1 MSHRFLSS
9 YLYTKRLLYPCRLS
23 GRERNMCSGN
33 IFMAKHVVC
42 QYIINVTGEYLR
54 YMALSFK
61 HGLLSCICLF
71 ILCCSAGSLSVRDR
85 FEGAR
90 DGMFR
95 VFVQIN
101 IPVSM
106 TATEESRFFDSLDK
120 SILTSARHRASL
132 LTAGLSD
139 TGTGL
144 RGKIFVNT
152 SGGTIVFQKCTD
164 TGCEAYVDF
173 PLKQK
178 HDETGL

>member
-1 MSHRFLSS
+1 
-9 YLYTKRLLYPCRLS
+9 
-23 GRERNMCSGN
+23 
-33 IFMAKHVVC
+33 MARYVVC
-42 QYIINVTGEYLR
+42 QYIIKAKGEQLR

-90 DGMFR
+90 DGVFR
-95 VFVQIN
+95 VFVQIT

-106 TATEESRFFDSLDK
+106 SVTEESQFFDSLDK
-120 SILTSARHRASL
+120 NILAAARQRVSL
-132 LTAGLSD
+132 LTPGTSGS
-139 TGTGL
+139 GTGL
-144 RGKIFVNT
+144 RGLNFVHTT
-152 SGGTIVFQKCTD
+152 SGVIAFKKCTD